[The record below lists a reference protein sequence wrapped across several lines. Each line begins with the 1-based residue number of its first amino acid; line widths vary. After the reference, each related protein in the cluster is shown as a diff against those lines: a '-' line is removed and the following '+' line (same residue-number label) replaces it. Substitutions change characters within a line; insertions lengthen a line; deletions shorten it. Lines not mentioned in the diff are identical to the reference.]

1 MSIPFP
7 SLRFTIITLSALLL
21 LSGCFR
27 AAGPDVGV
35 KALRDQTEKRSLD
48 EAERAFLRADYSTA
62 VRLLNR
68 FLRTHPQSP
77 RSPEARWWLARAYQ
91 KTGRL
96 SSAVEHLRVLAD
108 TPTWNVY
115 QTDARYRAAQLE
127 ERLGKPM
134 AGRARKGVLLSLGSV
149 QTPGYVDLALS
160 ASREIAGDT
169 ILLDVPC
176 RVDGVPPDSRQSL
189 SFDAIRSAVEH
200 LHSQE
205 KAIYLG
211 VTLRCLGAF
220 ARKSESDNWKDWAY
234 DPSSGTLRRFPYYAL
249 QFSGYRAFLVEWLAQ
264 FRDLPLTGLV
274 IRSEVPVG
282 LYEGFSPMAVR
293 LFAEEFDVDFDPVRM
308 FNDDRAVL
316 ATDSEPAI
324 HLPAVFWKWA
334 GWKAM
339 ERLRIIRSLVRTL
352 RVRLPHLE
360 FGMTLHLQ
368 SVTDPVRGLIHFAE
382 DWIDVARGP
391 FDMFLIKV
399 EGSDPKV
406 VHSISQGSSPGF
418 SETGDQMA
426 AVVKIVEHLGKP
438 EKIWTILPGR
448 TAQPQIQP
456 EFLPKEIGLI
466 YDHRNQRRWIP
477 DQVRDDK
484 RGVRDEKR
492 GVRDE
497 KRGVRE

>member
-7 SLRFTIITLSALLL
+7 SLRFIIITLSALLL
-21 LSGCFR
+21 LSGCFL

-134 AGRARKGVLLSLGSV
+134 AGKGVLLSLRSV

-176 RVDGVPPDSRQSL
+176 RVDGVPSDSRQSF

-205 KAIYLG
+205 KAVYLG

-220 ARKSESDNWKDWAY
+220 ARKSELDNWKDWAY
-234 DPSSGTLRRFPYYAL
+234 DPLSGTLRRSSHYSL
-249 QFSGYRAFLVEWLAQ
+249 HSGGYQAFFAEWLAR

-293 LFAEEFDVDFDPVRM
+293 LFTQEFDVDFDPVRM
-308 FNDDRAVL
+308 FNDDQAVL
-316 ATDSEPAI
+316 ATDSESAV

-334 GWKAM
+334 GWKAR

-382 DWIDVARGP
+382 DWIDAARGP

-399 EGSDPKV
+399 EGSDPKAV
-406 VHSISQGSSPGF
+406 RSISQGSSRGF

-448 TAQPQIQP
+448 TGSAYGQSPV
-456 EFLPKEIGLI
+456 LPKGVGRI
-466 YDHRNQRRWIP
+466 YEHP
-477 DQVRDDK
+477 AVP
-484 RGVRDEKR
+484 
-492 GVRDE
+492 
-497 KRGVRE
+497 